1 MNLEKK
7 FLEYKKKVE
16 KAENKRSIERSSK
29 TWKEIRDLKKFKLAI
44 KDKLL
49 ININSN

>member
-7 FLEYKKKVE
+7 YLEYKKKVE
-16 KAENKRSIERSSK
+16 MAENTRSIERSSK

-49 ININSN
+49 INPN